1 MNISGA
7 FSLENYF
14 SLEEI
19 IELEN
24 NKNHGFTYI
33 RPENYMKTENY
44 NAEFKK
50 SIYQAYYIFF
60 KLTIYYLLIAPQKLF
75 QKAKIKNM
83 E

>member
-33 RPENYMKTENY
+33 RPENYMKTE
-44 NAEFKK
+44 
-50 SIYQAYYIFF
+50 
-60 KLTIYYLLIAPQKLF
+60 
-75 QKAKIKNM
+75 KAK
-83 E
+83 

>member
-1 MNISGA
+1 MIFLKLPLFNCVSD
-7 FSLENYF
+7 
-14 SLEEI
+14 
-19 IELEN
+19 
-24 NKNHGFTYI
+24 FTFLKFFAKVHI
-33 RPENYMKTENY
+33 LLKTENY